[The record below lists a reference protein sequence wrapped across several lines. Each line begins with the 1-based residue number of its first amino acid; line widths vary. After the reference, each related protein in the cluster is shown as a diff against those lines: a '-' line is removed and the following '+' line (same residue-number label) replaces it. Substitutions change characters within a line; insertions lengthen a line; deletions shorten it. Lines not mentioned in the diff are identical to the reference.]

1 MPGIRTVQSSGFQHS
16 AKGTW
21 QLSALLLTEVTLGHR
36 RKVTTQMLEFA
47 CEKTAWPW
55 HHSLLSAELKTT
67 LSCPVF
73 WNALESQL

>member
-36 RKVTTQMLEFA
+36 RKVTTQMSLRAKRQPGPGITA
-47 CEKTAWPW
+47 CLVWNLK
-55 HHSLLSAELKTT
+55 LL
-67 LSCPVF
+67 
-73 WNALESQL
+73 